1 MTSKSLHYATQRA
14 FKSVVTGSK
23 LPTLAV
29 AASGLF
35 LFSPC
40 AQCESLVDSALRF
53 FIGNDSNTPG
63 FDLDKARP
71 QPVGREF
78 KLAGFAVRFRPYR
91 RRGDGR

>member
-1 MTSKSLHYATQRA
+1 MTSKSLHYTIQRA

-23 LPTLAV
+23 LPV
-29 AASGLF
+29 AASCLF

-63 FDLDKARP
+63 FDLDKAGP
-71 QPVGREF
+71 GRWVSNS
-78 KLAGFAVRFRPYR
+78 KLVS
-91 RRGDGR
+91 

>member
-53 FIGNDSNTPG
+53 FLGNDSTTPV

-71 QPVGREF
+71 QHVTSEY
-78 KLAGFAVRFRPYR
+78 KLAGFAVRFLSYR
-91 RRGDGR
+91 RRGDER